1 MESDF
6 CNCLRIDD
14 LLTPLSKKQKKKN
27 GRTAN
32 KLKKKKNE
40 MNCVL
45 LCKNR
50 IALRLLTYDCDSGRR
65 RKEKTKENERENE

>member
-14 LLTPLSKKQKKKN
+14 LLTPLSKKQKKN

-50 IALRLLTYDCDSGRR
+50 IALRLILTYDCDSEK
-65 RKEKTKENERENE
+65 RKGERE